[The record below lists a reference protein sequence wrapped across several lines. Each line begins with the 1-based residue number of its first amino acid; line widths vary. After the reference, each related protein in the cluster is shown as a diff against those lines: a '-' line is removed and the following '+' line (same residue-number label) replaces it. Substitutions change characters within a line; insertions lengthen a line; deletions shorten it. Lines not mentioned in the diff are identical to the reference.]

1 MQARR
6 LPVVLAVIGVLAGC
20 NRGMMTPASLGR
32 QNQNRSL
39 NLVMGMT
46 KQDALKVMGTEPVEV
61 ATGPVARET
70 ILNPYSTE
78 AFRASN
84 GDLIEIVYYASSE
97 GSRIPLQQLRLNAMP
112 LVFRNN
118 VLIGWGDGALDTVKG
133 GHSGEVPP
141 RR

>member
-1 MQARR
+1 M
-6 LPVVLAVIGVLAGC
+6 VLAVVGLLAGC
-20 NRGMMTPASLGR
+20 NKGMMTPASLGR

-39 NLVMGMT
+39 NLVMGMS
-46 KQDALKVMGTEPVEV
+46 KQDALRAMGTEPVKV

-70 ILNPYSTE
+70 IFNPYSTE

-84 GDLIEIVYYASSE
+84 GDLIEIVYYASAE

-118 VLIGWGDGALDTVKG
+118 SLIGWGDGALDSVKG
-133 GHSGEVPP
+133 SHSGASGVP
-141 RR
+141 